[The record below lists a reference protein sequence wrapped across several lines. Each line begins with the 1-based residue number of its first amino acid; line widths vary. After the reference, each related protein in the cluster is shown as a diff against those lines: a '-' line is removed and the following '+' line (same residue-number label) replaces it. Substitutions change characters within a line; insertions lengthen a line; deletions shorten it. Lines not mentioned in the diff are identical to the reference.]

1 VDRLAA
7 KVNARLRA
15 QAPAA
20 DAERRRLLDE
30 VRRVDQQLER
40 LRRFILDGDTSA
52 KVRTWLAEAEQQ
64 EAWLRRE
71 LERVETEVQQ
81 RPLQVHSGRVKQY
94 LEDLH
99 STLEKGGLR
108 ARQLLQG
115 HIERTQ
121 FWTRRGPLPGPRSSA
136 LAKGFWTV

>member
-1 VDRLAA
+1 M
-7 KVNARLRA
+7 
-15 QAPAA
+15 
-20 DAERRRLLDE
+20 
-30 VRRVDQQLER
+30 
-40 LRRFILDGDTSA
+40 
-52 KVRTWLAEAEQQ
+52 AEAEQQ
-64 EAWLRRE
+64 EAGLRRE

-121 FWTRRGPLPGPRSSA
+121 FWTLLDRVVIVVAGARFEVVDATAEVRADSGVICPFRLMMVIRPL
-136 LAKGFWTV
+136 LAGTRCAEVRVPYGWR